1 MTMINQESAAATLDE
16 DRAQDKDDETG
27 HFQSGRVVMVT
38 GAHALHDTY
47 TAFLPSIL
55 PILIS
60 KWSLSKTEAGLLSVF
75 QQSPSLLQPVI
86 GCLADSVSLRFI
98 VILAPAVTT
107 TLMSLIGIS
116 PSYLIAALLLVIIG
130 FSSASL
136 HATVPVIIG
145 KLSGKNLGKGMSY
158 WMVGGELG
166 RTLGPIIIVTT
177 IHWFGIEGTP
187 WLLTLGLLTSLI
199 LFLRLR
205 DLPDMRS
212 TKKNQVSWRPVLASM
227 KGIML
232 PLFAIIAFN
241 TFLLSAFSVFL
252 PTYLT
257 ETGTNLW
264 VAGASLSV
272 MEAAGVAGALFGG
285 SISDRLGRRNT
296 LTMSICIA
304 PIMAAGF
311 ILTSGWIQIITLLG
325 LGFTA
330 FSIMPVMMAIVQEN
344 FPDNRSFANGVYM
357 ALSFVSR
364 SIGIVVI
371 GMIGDLF
378 NLRTAILL
386 SAAVMLL
393 AVPITRLLPRS
404 NGVNGVKE

>member
-1 MTMINQESAAATLDE
+1 MTVTNEEVTRAAPDNALPQGSGE
-16 DRAQDKDDETG
+16 ETDQ
-27 HFQSGRVVMVT
+27 FQASKVAMVT

-60 KWSLSKTEAGLLSVF
+60 RWSLSKTEAGLLSVF

-86 GCLADSVSLRFI
+86 GWLADSVSLRFI

-116 PSYLIAALLLVIIG
+116 PNYMIAALLLVIIG
-130 FSSASL
+130 LSSASL

-145 KLSGKNLGKGMSY
+145 KLSGKNLGRGMSY

-187 WLLTLGLLTSLI
+187 WLVTFGLITSLL

-205 DLPDMRS
+205 DLPDVRS
-212 TKKNQVSWRPVLASM
+212 TKPSHTPWRPVLISM

-252 PTYLT
+252 PIYLT
-257 ETGTNLW
+257 ETGKNLW

-285 SISDRLGRRNT
+285 SISDRIGRRNT
-296 LTMSICIA
+296 LTGAICIA
-304 PIMAAGF
+304 PFMATAF
-311 ILTSGWIQIITLLG
+311 ILTSGWLQILTLLG

-330 FSIMPVMMAIVQEN
+330 FSIMPVMMAIAQEN
-344 FPDNRSFANGVYM
+344 FPNNRSFANGIYM

-364 SIGIVVI
+364 SIGIVTIGVI
-371 GMIGDLF
+371 GDMFSLK
-378 NLRTAILL
+378 TAILV
-386 SAAVMLL
+386 SAAIMLL
-393 AVPITRLLPRS
+393 AVPVTRFLPRA
-404 NGVNGVKE
+404 NGVKE